1 MQVEEFQ
8 DQERKVIEDQYS
20 LNQLVIVVTEVV
32 VEETRMKEVAEDHS
46 VRMRRCEACLALEP
60 VDKEEESVQEQT
72 QSVSEQEQE
81 AAQDSQLSC
90 SGTG

>member
-20 LNQLVIVVTEVV
+20 LNQLVIVVIEVV

>member
-1 MQVEEFQ
+1 M
-8 DQERKVIEDQYS
+8 
-20 LNQLVIVVTEVV
+20 VTEVV

-72 QSVSEQEQE
+72 LSVSEQEQG

-90 SGTG
+90 SGTGWYRSREDTYEFQKKYFLHNSTIIE

>member
-1 MQVEEFQ
+1 M
-8 DQERKVIEDQYS
+8 
-20 LNQLVIVVTEVV
+20 VTEVV

-90 SGTG
+90 SGTGWYRSREDTYEFQKNISYTTVQ